1 MEVVARGVDAV
12 GGGLAVV
19 LAAAALVAARDRVP
33 YFFRARVEVLAIL
46 AAVAAAGMEGG
57 ARALRLESMLLEEG
71 LLSRLF
77 RLLLGAADFRPRGPA
92 VPGVSGVGS
101 LCGVVF
107 LLVAAAGTGSLA
119 PLAL

>member
-19 LAAAALVAARDRVP
+19 LATAALVAARDRVP

-57 ARALRLESMLLEEG
+57 A
-71 LLSRLF
+71 
-77 RLLLGAADFRPRGPA
+77 
-92 VPGVSGVGS
+92 
-101 LCGVVF
+101 
-107 LLVAAAGTGSLA
+107 
-119 PLAL
+119 